1 MELARIDDDHCP
13 HCADRFEIV
22 FVKFRFAHI
31 PPMVVV
37 CPNCAYTV
45 NWGTPPCGSAVESGR
60 SKHWIKIKNRKHQAF
75 ARVQEAHGSR
85 AG

>member
-22 FVKFRFAHI
+22 CVKFRFAHI

-75 ARVQEAHGSR
+75 ACVQEAHRSR